1 MKSSKHIQD
10 LLYEFHRG
18 ELPEDERR
26 RVEQH
31 LASCERCA
39 TSAKEVQELVNAVP
53 TSSAKPS
60 EALPEQFWNSFSYA
74 VVNRIRSS
82 ERLERVRK
90 ISFGE
95 YLQSVLVYQRRVFTA
110 LAVGVAVVAVLVL
123 TRQFGVVGDPDTE
136 RVTQAQ
142 SETETP
148 TVQARLG
155 QYFRKS
161 QILMVGLMNMKSENG
176 DGLDLSIESAASRE
190 LLQEARFL
198 SEQNIDERTKR
209 LVTDLKKILIELA
222 NIEAMYDLPDIEILR
237 AGIRQENLLF
247 KLRMG
252 EQGYDSGSQSSPN
265 ATEQQNNSSQ
275 KGESL

>member
-123 TRQFGVVGDPDTE
+123 TRQFGVVGDTE

-176 DGLDLSIESAASRE
+176 DGLDLSIESAVSRE

>member
-74 VVNRIRSS
+74 VVSRIRSA
-82 ERLERVRK
+82 ERLEPVRK

-95 YLQSVLVYQRRVFTA
+95 YLQSLLVYQRRVFTA

-123 TRQFGVVGDPDTE
+123 TRQFGVVENTE
-136 RVTQAQ
+136 LVTQAQ

-198 SEQNIDERTKR
+198 SEQNMDERTKR

-252 EQGYDSGSQSSPN
+252 EQGYDSGSQSSSN
-265 ATEQQNNSSQ
+265 STEQQNNSSQ